1 MKRLLE
7 NFFFCLL
14 ILAPVQ
20 SFAKVETA
28 KITIA
33 GADLRNPIDITDPKI
48 LSHFRVWDGLGT
60 SSVEANSFIID
71 WSKGPAAEP
80 PSRFKRY
87 QVSFFAKLPRPQLVY
102 VVFYEYDPSTN
113 QGYVYFPG
121 KTDEWYQLNAS
132 TILRGDEGNWYHSS
146 KAWDETAW
154 HLIYETAADR
164 SHSKQPRS

>member
-20 SFAKVETA
+20 SFAKAETA

-33 GADLRNPIDITDPKI
+33 VADLRNPIDITDPKI
-48 LSHFRVWDGLGT
+48 LSHFRVWDGLGPALSRPIH
-60 SSVEANSFIID
+60 SSID

-87 QVSFFAKLPRPQLVY
+87 QVSFFRKASASAASLRSCSMSTTRRLTRATCTFPAKLMNGTAQRKHDFFVA
-102 VVFYEYDPSTN
+102 T
-113 QGYVYFPG
+113 
-121 KTDEWYQLNAS
+121 K
-132 TILRGDEGNWYHSS
+132 GNWYHSS

-154 HLIYETAADR
+154 PSDLRNCD
-164 SHSKQPRS
+164 